1 MLATVALLDCV
12 TRQTNYFARVSLFF
26 FSLSLSP
33 GVWRGWVIVLSQIR
47 SARPTNVNPPYER
60 PPPDPAVEMESLL
73 ASAVT
78 KHDYDNTN

>member
-12 TRQTNYFARVSLFF
+12 TRQTNYFARVSPF

-33 GVWRGWVIVLSQIR
+33 GVWRGRVIVLSQIR

-60 PPPDPAVEMESLL
+60 PPPDPAVESLL
-73 ASAVT
+73 ASAVSMHT
-78 KHDYDNTN
+78 RLRYNTN